1 MSTTS
6 QAPQREGAEELR
18 LRSARPR
25 VARLSRK
32 VLIALTATSSVAVVG
47 AVAYAMTTHAGGSA
61 PAEVYNVGGQP
72 PERLNALPRD
82 YGAAPRL
89 GPPLPGDL
97 GRPILEAEVA
107 PPPMAPVGTTDEVQ
121 QEARARRQRLL
132 QERDAARTS
141 RLFSTEARGQTALA
155 EAATGI
161 VDATAA
167 AAAGA
172 AAGRRTILDGPVDRR
187 TTSPDR
193 LASPPSPFVLQA
205 GAIIPAALLT
215 GVRSDLPGQIVG
227 QVTENVYDSVSG
239 RFLLIPQGS
248 KLIGAYDTQVAFG
261 QSRVLLAWTR
271 LILPNGRSLVLEKL
285 PAGDAQGY
293 AGLQDRV
300 DRHWGALFGAAALS
314 TILGIGAE
322 LGEGDDE
329 NDILRA
335 LRHGAAGSFNQVG
348 QQAVGRSLNIPPT
361 LTIRPG
367 APVRVMVTRD
377 LILEPYRG

>member
-1 MSTTS
+1 MSTT
-6 QAPQREGAEELR
+6 PQPPQHAAAEELR
-18 LRSARPR
+18 LRSARPQ

-32 VLIALTATSSVAVVG
+32 VLIALTATSSVAIVG

-97 GRPILEAEVA
+97 GRPILEAEIA
-107 PPPMAPVGTTDEVQ
+107 PPAMAPVGTTEAVQ
-121 QEARARRQRLL
+121 QDAQARRQRLL

-141 RLFSTEARGQTALA
+141 RLFFAEAQGQAAPT

-161 VDATAA
+161 IDATAS
-167 AAAGA
+167 GA

-205 GAIIPAALLT
+205 GAVIQAALLT

-239 RFLLIPQGS
+239 RFLLVPQGS

-285 PAGDAQGY
+285 PVGDAQGY

-335 LRHGAAGSFNQVG
+335 LRNGAAGSFNQVG
-348 QQAVGRSLNIPPT
+348 QQAVGRSLNIPST

>member
-1 MSTTS
+1 
-6 QAPQREGAEELR
+6 
-18 LRSARPR
+18 
-25 VARLSRK
+25 
-32 VLIALTATSSVAVVG
+32 
-47 AVAYAMTTHAGGSA
+47 MTTHADGSA

-97 GRPILEAEVA
+97 GRPMLEADVA
-107 PPPMAPVGTTDEVQ
+107 PPPMAPVGPADVAQ
-121 QEARARRQRLL
+121 QEAQARRQRFL

-141 RLFSTEARGQTALA
+141 RLFSAEVQGQAA
-155 EAATGI
+155 SSEGAVAPIEAA
-161 VDATAA
+161 ASAPP
-167 AAAGA
+167 
-172 AAGRRTILDGPVDRR
+172 GRRTILDGAVDRR

-205 GAIIPAALLT
+205 GAMIPAALLT

-300 DRHWGALFGAAALS
+300 DRDWGALFGAAALS

-367 APVRVMVTRD
+367 APVRVMVARD
-377 LILEPYRG
+377 LVLEPYRG